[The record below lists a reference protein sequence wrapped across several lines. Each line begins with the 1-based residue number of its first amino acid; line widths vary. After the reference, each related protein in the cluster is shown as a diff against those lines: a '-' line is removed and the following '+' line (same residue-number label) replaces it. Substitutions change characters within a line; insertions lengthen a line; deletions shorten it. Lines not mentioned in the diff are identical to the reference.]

1 MTKLHSNTN
10 LIKQTTNQ
18 KTVVDGIDAMLDEIM
33 AKVIRQ
39 EKKTLLNA
47 DSLCKMVVII

>member
-10 LIKQTTNQ
+10 LIKQTTK
-18 KTVVDGIDAMLDEIM
+18 KTIVDGINAMLDEIM